1 VLLVAQP
8 DDEPT
13 TGPEVPAYNC
23 ASRDFAAARPGR
35 HRVPG
40 HQGAADAGFR
50 HEELYASPPPW
61 DTGRPQPA
69 FLALADAGLLHG
81 RVLDVG
87 CGTGEHTLM
96 AARLGLEATGIDLA
110 TNALELAAKKAQG
123 RGLMARFLRHD
134 ARRLADL
141 GERFDVV
148 LDSLV
153 FHGFRGQ
160 ERAAYVES
168 LRAAVKPGGRYFML
182 CFRDEPPTPTG
193 RVHRLTPHEIRTAF
207 ADKWRLDAIEPITID
222 SALTACTDGIR
233 GWRTA
238 LTRN

>member
-1 VLLVAQP
+1 MAQP
-8 DDEPT
+8 ADEPT
-13 TGPEVPAYNC
+13 ADPGF
-23 ASRDFAAARPGR
+23 RDFDAGQPGP
-35 HRVPG
+35 HRAPG

-96 AARLGLEATGIDLA
+96 AARLGLESTGIDLA
-110 TNALELAAKKAQG
+110 TNALDLAAKKAQE
-123 RGLMARFLRHD
+123 RDLRARFQRHD

-141 GERFDVV
+141 GKRFDVV

-153 FHGFRGQ
+153 FHAFRGA
-160 ERAAYVES
+160 ERAVYVES
-168 LRAAVKPGGRYFML
+168 LSAAAKPGGRCFML
-182 CFRDEPPTPTG
+182 CFRDEPPAPSG
-193 RVHRLTPHEIRTAF
+193 RVHRLTPDEIRTAF
-207 ADKWRLDAIEPITID
+207 ADGWRVDAIEPVTID
-222 SALTACTDGIR
+222 SALPAYADGIR

>member
-1 VLLVAQP
+1 MAQLA
-8 DDEPT
+8 DEPT
-13 TGPEVPAYNC
+13 AGPEF
-23 ASRDFAAARPGR
+23 RDFDAGRAGPHHAPGR
-35 HRVPG
+35 
-40 HQGAADAGFR
+40 QGTTGAPLR

-61 DTGRPQPA
+61 DISRPQPA
-69 FLALADAGLLHG
+69 FLALADVGLLHG

-110 TNALELAAKKAQG
+110 TNALDLAAKKAQEH
-123 RGLMARFLRHD
+123 GLTPRFMRHD

-182 CFRDEPPTPTG
+182 CFRDEPPTPSG
-193 RVHRLTPHEIRTAF
+193 RVHRLTPEEIRTAF
-207 ADKWRLDAIEPITID
+207 ADGWRVDAIDPITIE
-222 SALTACTDGIR
+222 SALPACTGGIR

>member
-1 VLLVAQP
+1 M
-8 DDEPT
+8 
-13 TGPEVPAYNC
+13 
-23 ASRDFAAARPGR
+23 
-35 HRVPG
+35 
-40 HQGAADAGFR
+40 
-50 HEELYASPPPW
+50 YASPPPW
-61 DTGRPQPA
+61 DIGRPQPA

-81 RVLDVG
+81 RILDVG

-110 TNALELAAKKAQG
+110 VNALDPAAKKAEEC
-123 RGLMARFLRHD
+123 GLTARFLRHD

-141 GERFDVV
+141 GEQFDVV

-182 CFRDEPPTPTG
+182 CFRDEPPTPSG

-207 ADKWRLDAIEPITID
+207 ADAWQIDAIEPITIH
-222 SALTACTDGIR
+222 SALPACTDGIR

>member
-1 VLLVAQP
+1 MAQP
-8 DDEPT
+8 ADEPT
-13 TGPEVPAYNC
+13 ADPEF
-23 ASRDFAAARPGR
+23 RDFDAARLGPHRALGR
-35 HRVPG
+35 
-40 HQGAADAGFR
+40 QGAADAGFR

-61 DTGRPQPA
+61 DVGRPQPA
-69 FLALADAGLLHG
+69 FLTLADAGLLHG

-110 TNALELAAKKAQG
+110 TNALDIAAKKAEE
-123 RGLMARFLRHD
+123 RDLRARFLRHD

-153 FHGFRGQ
+153 FHGFGGA

-168 LRAAVKPGGRYFML
+168 LSAAVKPGGCYFML
-182 CFRDEPPTPTG
+182 CFRDEPPTSSG
-193 RVHRLTPHEIRTAF
+193 RVHRLTPEEIRTAF
-207 ADKWRLDAIEPITID
+207 TDGWRVDAIDPITIE
-222 SALTACTDGIR
+222 SALPACTDGIR
-233 GWRTA
+233 GWRAA

>member
-1 VLLVAQP
+1 MAQP
-8 DDEPT
+8 ADEPT
-13 TGPEVPAYNC
+13 ADPEA
-23 ASRDFAAARPGR
+23 
-35 HRVPG
+35 PG

-61 DTGRPQPA
+61 DTGRPQLA
-69 FLALADAGLLHG
+69 FLALAAAGLLHG

-110 TNALELAAKKAQG
+110 TNALDLAAKKAEE
-123 RGLMARFLRHD
+123 RGLMARFLRHE
-134 ARRLADL
+134 ARHLADL

-153 FHGFRGQ
+153 FHGFRGE
-160 ERAAYVES
+160 ERAAYIEG

-182 CFRDEPPTPTG
+182 GFRDEPPAPFG
-193 RVHRLTPHEIRTAF
+193 RVHRLAADEIRTAF
-207 ADKWRLDAIEPITID
+207 ADGWRVDAIEPITIE
-222 SALTACTDGIR
+222 TAVPAYADGIR

>member
-1 VLLVAQP
+1 MAQP
-8 DDEPT
+8 ADEPT
-13 TGPEVPAYNC
+13 TDPEFRDADTALPVPHH
-23 ASRDFAAARPGR
+23 ASGR
-35 HRVPG
+35 
-40 HQGAADAGFR
+40 QGAADAGFR

-61 DTGRPQPA
+61 DIGRPQPA

-110 TNALELAAKKAQG
+110 TNALDVGAKKVEDH
-123 RGLMARFLRHD
+123 GLIARFLRHD

-141 GERFDVV
+141 DERFDVV

-153 FHGFRGQ
+153 FHSFRG
-160 ERAAYVES
+160 EDRAAYVES
-168 LRAAVKPGGRYFML
+168 LHTSVNPGGRYFML
-182 CFRDEPPTPTG
+182 CFRDEPPTPSG
-193 RVHRLTPHEIRTAF
+193 RVHRLTPDEIRTAF
-207 ADKWRLDAIEPITID
+207 ADGWRIDAIDPITID
-222 SALTACTDGIR
+222 SALPACTDGIR

>member
-1 VLLVAQP
+1 MAQLA
-8 DDEPT
+8 DEPT
-13 TGPEVPAYNC
+13 HDPDPDPDPDPGSHDVDT
-23 ASRDFAAARPGR
+23 ARPRRHHASGR
-35 HRVPG
+35 RG
-40 HQGAADAGFR
+40 TDDAAFR

-61 DTGRPQPA
+61 DTGLPQPA

-96 AARLGLEATGIDLA
+96 AARFGLEATGVDLA
-110 TNALELAAKKAQG
+110 TNALDLAVKKAEV
-123 RGLMARFLRHD
+123 RGLTARFVRHD
-134 ARRLADL
+134 ALRLADL

-153 FHGFRGQ
+153 FHGFRDKD
-160 ERAAYVES
+160 RAAYTAS
-168 LRAAVKPGGRYFML
+168 LRTATKSGGRYFML
-182 CFRDEPPTPTG
+182 CFRDEPPNPSG
-193 RVHRLTPHEIRTAF
+193 RTHRLTPEEIRTAF
-207 ADKWRLDAIEPITID
+207 ADGWRIDAVEPVTI
-222 SALTACTDGIR
+222 ACTLPAHSDGIR

>member
-1 VLLVAQP
+1 
-8 DDEPT
+8 
-13 TGPEVPAYNC
+13 
-23 ASRDFAAARPGR
+23 
-35 HRVPG
+35 
-40 HQGAADAGFR
+40 
-50 HEELYASPPPW
+50 
-61 DTGRPQPA
+61 
-69 FLALADAGLLHG
+69 
-81 RVLDVG
+81 
-87 CGTGEHTLM
+87 M

-110 TNALELAAKKAQG
+110 TNALDVAAKKAEE
-123 RGLMARFLRHD
+123 RGLRVRFVRHD

-168 LRAAVKPGGRYFML
+168 LRAAVKPGGRYFVL
-182 CFRDEPPTPTG
+182 CFRDEPPTPAG
-193 RVHRLTPHEIRTAF
+193 RAHRLTPDEIRTAF
-207 ADKWRLDAIEPITID
+207 ADGRRVDAIEPITID
-222 SALTACTDGIR
+222 STLPAYADGIR